1 MPSIRQNQV
10 AELVRR
16 HFGML
21 LLEQGRI
28 LFGDAM
34 VTITEVSMS
43 PDLTLAKV
51 YLSVYNT
58 DNKQAVLLEMEE
70 QQAQLRQGLALRLK
84 RHVRRVPD
92 LAFYLDDTMDEMERV
107 DRLFKKLKEEDQLGP
122 LRMPSEEE

>member
-1 MPSIRQNQV
+1 MPSIRQSQV

-21 LLEQGRI
+21 LLEQGRN

-51 YLSVYNT
+51 YLSIYNT
-58 DNKQAVLLEMEE
+58 DNKQAVLLEMED
-70 QQAQLRQGLALRLK
+70 QQPLLRQGLAHRLK

-92 LAFYLDDTMDEMERV
+92 LVFYLDDTMDEMERV
-107 DRLFKKLKEEDQLGP
+107 DRLFKKLKDEDQRGP
-122 LRMPSEEE
+122 LRMPVEDE